1 MPERIIAVFHSR
13 EPDPGKVEECLVA
26 RGFELDRRRPCHG
39 GTLPED
45 LAGYAAAI
53 VFGGPQSANDDHD
66 PGIRAELDWIERAAL
81 PSGKPVL
88 GICLGA
94 QQIARVL
101 GARVGPHPDGMVEI
115 GYYEV
120 RPTGRCPRFLAAP
133 TMFYQWHQET
143 FEVPRDAVHLAEN
156 ALFPGQAFRYRG
168 ERVRHRVPPRD
179 DAGHDRVVVRPGG
192 FAGEIEPSQRAGPR
206 RPSRRICPARGH
218 ERSVARRVPRSV
230 PGIGLNAGTSSW
242 APVRIAG
249 QSHGKPHAGVSGAL
263 R

>member
-13 EPDPGKVEECLVA
+13 EPDPGKVEERLAA
-26 RGFELDRRRPCHG
+26 RGFELDGRRPCYG
-39 GTLPED
+39 ETLPPD
-45 LAGYAAAI
+45 LSGYAAAI

-81 PSGKPVL
+81 PSGRPVL

-101 GARVGPHPDGMVEI
+101 GARVGPHPDGLVEI

-143 FEVPRDAVHLAEN
+143 FEIPRDAVHLAEN
-156 ALFPGQAFRYRG
+156 ALFPGQAFRYREHVYG
-168 ERVRHRVPPRD
+168 IEFHPEMTREMIELWCGSDDSPERLDRPNAQGRD
-179 DAGHDRVVVRPGG
+179 AQLDGYARYAGASDRWLDG
-192 FAGEIEPSQRAGPR
+192 FLEQF
-206 RPSRRICPARGH
+206 
-218 ERSVARRVPRSV
+218 
-230 PGIGLNAGTSSW
+230 LNSA
-242 APVRIAG
+242 
-249 QSHGKPHAGVSGAL
+249 
-263 R
+263 

>member
-13 EPDPGKVEECLVA
+13 EPDPGKVAERLAA
-26 RGFELDRRRPCHG
+26 RGFKLDGRRPCHG
-39 GTLPED
+39 DTLPGD
-45 LAGYAAAI
+45 LAAYTAAI

-66 PGIRAELDWIERAAL
+66 PGIRAELDWIERAVL

-143 FEVPRDAVHLAEN
+143 FEIPSDAVHLAEN
-156 ALFPGQAFRYRG
+156 ALFPGQAFRYRKNVYG
-168 ERVRHRVPPRD
+168 IEFHPEMTRGMIELWCGSEDAPERLDRPNAQSRD
-179 DAGHDRVVVRPGG
+179 AQLEGY
-192 FAGEIEPSQRAGPR
+192 
-206 RPSRRICPARGH
+206 AR
-218 ERSVARRVPRSV
+218 
-230 PGIGLNAGTSSW
+230 
-242 APVRIAG
+242 
-249 QSHGKPHAGVSGAL
+249 HAGASDRWLDSFLDQFLSPQESGAS
-263 R
+263 